1 MELSQFRDLLGP
13 PQCNREVEG
22 DWGAT
27 GRDAGIDFPGDYKEF
42 ISAYGPGC
50 INEQLYLYHPKGEA
64 GGAGLRLAE
73 LWDQA
78 ALAHA
83 ALSQDNPE
91 EFQYPL
97 HPAVGGLVAVGRSI
111 SGNALFLVPPRTER
125 GSWGVAV
132 DMGEWAFFDL
142 SFTDFLWK
150 ALQGDLFLPVVE
162 GEPSFE
168 PTGRLDPPTV

>member
-27 GRDAGIDFPGDYKEF
+27 ERDTGIEFPEDYKGF

-50 INEQLYLYHPKGEA
+50 INEQLYLYHPEGEA
-64 GGAGLRLAE
+64 GGAGLRLVE
-73 LWDQA
+73 LWDQT
-78 ALAHA
+78 ALAHD
-83 ALSQDNPE
+83 ALSQDNSE
-91 EFQYPL
+91 EFPYPL
-97 HPAVGGLVAVGRSI
+97 HPAVGGFVAVGRSI
-111 SGNALFLVPPRTER
+111 SGNILYLVPPHAER

-132 DMGEWAFFDL
+132 DMGEWAVFDL

-150 ALQGDLFLPVVE
+150 ALQEELFLPVVE
-162 GEPSFE
+162 GESSFE
-168 PTGRLDPPTV
+168 PTGRLDPPVV